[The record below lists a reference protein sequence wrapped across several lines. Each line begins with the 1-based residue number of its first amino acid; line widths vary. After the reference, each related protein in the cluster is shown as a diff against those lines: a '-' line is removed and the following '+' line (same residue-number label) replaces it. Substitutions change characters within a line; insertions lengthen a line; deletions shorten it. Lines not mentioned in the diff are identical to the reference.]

1 MNKFEIRKDISLN
14 GVTENAD
21 GSLTVSGYVNETNKW
36 SQVLGTTNR
45 FIEKIVPGAFERALK
60 RNKNVEFLYNHDK
73 EQILADQE
81 SGKLELKEDG
91 RGLHMTAT
99 IVPTSYGKDA
109 FERIKGGLV
118 KHMSFGFRALKDKV
132 TKGTSGIYERVVHE
146 LELFEV
152 SAVRNPAYVQSSIQ
166 ARSIEVIE
174 NINVEEMNME
184 NLKDRY
190 DEIVARGQEIHKTA
204 RAEQRELDAF
214 EKKEARNLE
223 VELGEIEAK
232 MKAEEVRAEVEI
244 VEEKRQ
250 VIDKDKRIFEALIN
264 GQETEETRALSV
276 GENGASVVPTT
287 ISNEIIEKV
296 FLQSNLIGRVQEI
309 EKRPGFD
316 TVMSEIDINIDPET
330 GLPVD
335 KGWSAWGKE
344 LEDVKKTD
352 FKMRTIRFD
361 QKRLG
366 TAVEI
371 SDQAVY
377 QSGIDVVG
385 YATGVLQK
393 RMAIAVDKHILLGT
407 GGNDSNGQF
416 EGILTAKNRTT
427 DPIAGVHEIN
437 TGKVN
442 AVGLDEIQEM
452 TATLHTSNLDK
463 DAVWL
468 MNWKTFN
475 IFKKLKDSQG
485 ELLLKRDKEIYAKF
499 LPELMGIPIVFDDNM
514 PDFASG
520 NIPILLGNFGEGY
533 GVKIKKE
540 LNFQH
545 IWNDVYSESHSSHT
559 LLMDLYA
566 DGKILRPEAF
576 VRLKVK

>member
-1 MNKFEIRKDISLN
+1 MNKFEIRQLDIN

-21 GSLTVSGYVNETNKW
+21 GSLTVSGYVNETDTW

-45 FIEKIVPGAFERALK
+45 FIEKIVPGAFKRALE

-73 EQILADQE
+73 EQILADQA
-81 SGKLELKEDG
+81 SGKLELKEDEH
-91 RGLHMTAT
+91 GLYMTAT

-132 TKGTSGIYERVVHE
+132 RKGTNGIYERVVHD

-152 SAVRNPAYVQSSIQ
+152 SAVRNPAYVTSSIQ
-166 ARSIEVIE
+166 ARSIELIE

-204 RAEQRELDAF
+204 RAEQRDLNTYELEEDENLKA
-214 EKKEARNLE
+214 EMKE
-223 VELGEIEAK
+223 IKAK

-250 VIDKDKRIFEALIN
+250 VVDKDYRTFEALIH
-264 GQETEETRALSV
+264 GEQTDETRALSV
-276 GENGASVVPTT
+276 KDNGASVVPTT
-287 ISNEIIEKV
+287 VSNEIIEKV
-296 FLQSNLIGRVQEI
+296 FLQSNLLNRVKHM
-309 EKRPGFD
+309 EKGPGFD
-316 TVMSEIDINIDPET
+316 VTMSEVELAVDPVT

-335 KGWSAWGKE
+335 RGYSFFGKE
-344 LEDVKKTD
+344 AEDIKATD
-352 FKMRTIRFD
+352 FKLRTIRFD

-366 TAVEI
+366 TAVVLGDET
-371 SDQAVY
+371 VY

-385 YATGVLQK
+385 YSTALLQK
-393 RMAIAVDKHILLGT
+393 RMSIAMDNTILF
-407 GGNDSNGQF
+407 GNANGF

-427 DPIAGVHEIN
+427 DPIAGVNEIVTEN
-437 TGKVN
+437 VN
-442 AVGLDEIQEM
+442 AVGFGEIQEM
-452 TATLHTSNLDK
+452 TATLHAGNLDK

-475 IFKKLKDSQG
+475 IFKKLKNQNG

-499 LPELMGIPIVFDDNM
+499 LPELMGIPVVFDDNM

-520 NIPILLGNFGEGY
+520 KCPILLGNFGEGY
-533 GVKIKKE
+533 GIKIKKE

-545 IWNDVYSESHSSHT
+545 IWRDYHNKKLRSHT
-559 LLMDLYA
+559 LMMDWYG

>member
-21 GSLTVSGYVNETNKW
+21 GSLTVSGYVNETDKW

-45 FIEKIVPGAFERALK
+45 FVEKIVPGAFERALK

-81 SGKLELKEDG
+81 SGKLELKEDE

-132 TKGTSGIYERVVHE
+132 RKGTNGIYERVVHE

-152 SAVRNPAYVQSSIQ
+152 SAVRNPAYVASSIS

-184 NLKDRY
+184 NLQERY

-223 VELGEIEAK
+223 VELEEIEEK
-232 MKAEEVRAEVEI
+232 MKAEEVRAENEI

-250 VIDKDKRIFEALIN
+250 VIDKDYRTFKALVHGEKN
-264 GQETEETRALSV
+264 DETRALSV

-287 ISNEIIEKV
+287 VSKEIIEKV
-296 FLQSNLIGRVQEI
+296 IHQSNLLKRAKQV
-309 EKRPGFD
+309 EKSPGFD
-316 TVMSEIDINIDPET
+316 VTMSEIDINVDPAT

-335 KGWSAWGKE
+335 KSWSAWGKE
-344 LEDVKKTD
+344 FEDVKKTD
-352 FKMRTIRFD
+352 FKLRTIRFD
-361 QKRLG
+361 QKRVG
-366 TAVEI
+366 TAVVL
-371 SDQAVY
+371 SDRAVY

-385 YATGVLQK
+385 YVVKLHEK
-393 RMAIAVDKHILLGT
+393 RLAIETDKNILFGT
-407 GGNDSNGQF
+407 GEGGSSGQF
-416 EGILTAKNRTT
+416 EGILTAKDRVT
-427 DPIAGVHEIN
+427 DPIAGVNEITTKDVNTLSFDELHEMAVTIH
-437 TGKVN
+437 GKL
-442 AVGLDEIQEM
+442 GD
-452 TATLHTSNLDK
+452 

-468 MNWKTFN
+468 MKWETFN
-475 IFKKLKDSQG
+475 ILKKMKDDNG
-485 ELLLKRDKEIYAKF
+485 DLLLKRDKDIYAKF
-499 LPELMGIPIVFDDNM
+499 LPELLGLPIVFDDNM

-520 NIPILLGNFGEGY
+520 NCPILLGNFGEGY

-545 IWNDVYSESHSSHT
+545 IWKDYHNRKQRSHT
-559 LLMDLYA
+559 LMMDWYG
-566 DGKILRPEAF
+566 DGKILRPDAF